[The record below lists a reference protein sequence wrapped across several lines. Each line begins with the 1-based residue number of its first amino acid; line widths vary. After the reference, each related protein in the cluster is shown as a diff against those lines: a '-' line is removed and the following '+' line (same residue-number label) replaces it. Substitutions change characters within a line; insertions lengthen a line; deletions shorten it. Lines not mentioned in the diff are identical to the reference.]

1 MPLEKLLAVSTMI
14 PNLNLDASFTDE
26 GFHNVALYRDQPDWL
41 KDLRRQAYSAYEDL
55 PMPNRSMEEWR
66 RTELRQFRLLQF
78 QAWAPHPKEPPEIPS
93 QLASRFA
100 TGGLIT
106 TLNGRKLE
114 NRLDPLL
121 SQQGVVLNCL
131 EDSILN
137 GWEALIR
144 EHLFSVLDWKYD
156 KFAAMHAAF
165 WTGGVFVYIPRGV
178 KLDKPLLHVAAL
190 MPGQADLGH
199 TLIVLDEDSEATVVS
214 ETVSVDPAASGL
226 YCGGIEIIL
235 RPGAHLRYVN
245 FQNWNQATYHFAHQK
260 AIVAERASLEWTL
273 GALGGRLAKVNQH
286 LVLDGPES
294 EGIVNGVMFAED
306 RQHLAYHTLQ
316 HHRTAKT
323 KSDLLYKG
331 ALQDRSHLVWRGM
344 IRVEPGAIRADGYQR
359 NDNLMLSQTARTDC
373 IPGLE
378 ILADDVRCT
387 HGATAGRV
395 DEEEIFYC
403 QTRGLTRREAT
414 RLVVTGFFQQVLDRI
429 SIESV
434 REALTDI
441 IQHRVR
447 EYRG

>member
-1 MPLEKLLAVSTMI
+1 MML
-14 PNLNLDASFTDE
+14 PNLNLDVSFTDE
-26 GFHNVALYRDQPDWL
+26 GFYNVAYHRDQPDWL
-41 KDLRRQAYSAYEDL
+41 KELRQRAYVAYEEL

-78 QAWAPHPKEPPEIPS
+78 RAWSPHPEQSPQIPS
-93 QLASRFA
+93 QLASRLA
-100 TGGLIT
+100 TSGSIV
-106 TLNGRKLE
+106 TLNGRKL
-114 NRLDPLL
+114 NSQMDPALV
-121 SQQGVVLNCL
+121 QQGALIDCL
-131 EDSILN
+131 EHSILN
-137 GWEALIR
+137 GWESLIR
-144 EHLFSVLDWKYD
+144 NHLFSVLDWKYD

-165 WTGGVFVYIPRGV
+165 WTGGVFVYVPKGV
-178 KLDKPLLHVAAL
+178 RLEKPLLHVAAL
-190 MPGQADLGH
+190 TSGQSDLGH
-199 TLIVLDEDSEATVVS
+199 TLIVLDEDSEATVVT
-214 ETVSVDPAASGL
+214 ETVSVDPTATGL

-235 RPGAHLRYVN
+235 RPGAKLRYVN
-245 FQNWNQATYHFAHQK
+245 LQNWNQTTYHFAHQK
-260 AIVAERASLEWTL
+260 AIVGEGASLEWTL

-294 EGIVNGVMFAED
+294 EGIVNGVMFAEGH
-306 RQHLAYHTLQ
+306 QHLAYHTLQ
-316 HHRTAKT
+316 HHRTART

-331 ALQDRSHLVWRGM
+331 ALQDHSHLVWRGM

-429 SIESV
+429 TIDSV
-434 REALTDI
+434 RDALTDI

-447 EYRG
+447 EYQG

>member
-1 MPLEKLLAVSTMI
+1 MMTPS
-14 PNLNLDASFTDE
+14 LNLDTSFTDE
-26 GFHNVALYRDQPDWL
+26 GFYNVAFHRPQPDWL
-41 KDLRRQAYSAYEDL
+41 KEFRQRAYRMFEDL

-78 QAWAPHPKEPPEIPS
+78 QAWCPHPEQVPEIPS
-93 QLASRFA
+93 QLVPRLEADGS
-100 TGGLIT
+100 II

-114 NRLDPLL
+114 SRLDPAIE
-121 SQQGVVLNCL
+121 QQGVVLNCL

-137 GWEALIR
+137 GWEELIQK
-144 EHLFSVLDWKYD
+144 HLFSILDWKYD

-165 WTGGVFVYIPRGV
+165 WTGGVFVYVPKGV
-178 KLDKPLLHVAAL
+178 KVNQPLLHVAAL
-190 MPGQADLGH
+190 MPGQADVGH
-199 TLIVLDEDSEATVVS
+199 TLVILDEGAEATVVS
-214 ETVSVDPAASGL
+214 ETVSVDPSASSL

-235 RPGAHLRYVN
+235 RPGARLRYVN
-245 FQNWNQATYHFAHQK
+245 MQNWNQATFHFAHQK
-260 AIVAERASLEWTL
+260 AVVAERASLEWTL

-294 EGIVNGVMFAED
+294 EGIVNGVMFAEN

-316 HHRTAKT
+316 HHRTPKT

-331 ALQDRSHLVWRGM
+331 ALQDQSHLVWRGM
-344 IRVEPGAIRADGYQR
+344 IRVEPGAVQADGYQR

-395 DEEEIFYC
+395 DDEEIFYC

-429 SIESV
+429 TIDSV